1 MIEQDFYITIDG
13 PKRTQIKEKNSKFI
27 ASVTPIKNKDE
38 AQSFLEIIKS
48 EFHDASHHCFSY
60 KLGEEGLDIR
70 YSDDGEPS
78 GSAGKPILFAIN
90 KFKYTNVIVIVTRF
104 YGGTKLGVGG
114 LSRAYSE
121 AAKQVLEI
129 CSPSKVIL
137 TQKIKIF
144 STYEDILA
152 VKSLISEFAVN
163 FHEFY
168 TDSVEISAEIPRSQ
182 VKIFEGRLIEATAA
196 RSGIMLME

>member
-1 MIEQDFYITIDG
+1 MTDKDFYITIDG

-27 ASVTPIKNKDE
+27 ASVSPIKNKEDGH
-38 AQSFLEIIKS
+38 SFLEIIKS
-48 EFHDASHHCFSY
+48 EFYDASHHCFSY

-90 KFKYTNVIVIVTRF
+90 KFKYTNVIVVVTRY

-114 LSRAYSE
+114 LSRAYSD
-121 AAKQVLEI
+121 AAKQALEI
-129 CSPSKVIL
+129 CIPSKVIL

-144 STYEDILA
+144 STYEDISA
-152 VKSLISEFAVN
+152 VKSLISEYAVN
-163 FHEFY
+163 FDEFY
-168 TDSVEISAEIPRSQ
+168 TDAVEILAEIPRSE
-182 VKIFEGRLIEATAA
+182 VKLFEGKLTEATAA
-196 RSGIMLME
+196 RSGIMLM